1 MPCSLPALIA
11 AVAEPERVWPCRS
24 TARLLLQA
32 PLVPAYRVPV
42 YGRRAQ
48 RYNRLADAVALLAER
63 LHRLPTA
70 YRHWQHFDPGAYFD
84 LRPVQVLAMVRSE
97 CLGATLDV
105 TVYADLLSPAF
116 RLAEQFWAE
125 RFCPAYHAGHG
136 QRDSAFAEH
145 LTRQVLP
152 AMERRLEQ
160 AREEIAAAGEL
171 LFERGDVP
179 FLLAAA
185 APEERERQLPRLASD
200 EEDLVRL
207 FRRVPSLTL
216 SRSFDLLD
224 IASSLTTPSV

>member
-1 MPCSLPALIA
+1 VPCSLPALVA

-42 YGRRAQ
+42 YGRCAQ

-125 RFCPAYHAGHG
+125 RFCPAYHAGHV
-136 QRDSAFAEH
+136 QRGSAFAEH
-145 LTRQVLP
+145 LTQVLP

-185 APEERERQLPRLASD
+185 APDERERQLPYLSSG
-200 EEDLVRL
+200 EEDLLHL
-207 FRRVPSLTL
+207 FHRIPSLTL

-224 IASSLTTPSV
+224 IESSLTTPFI

>member
-1 MPCSLPALIA
+1 
-11 AVAEPERVWPCRS
+11 
-24 TARLLLQA
+24 LLEA

-42 YGRRAQ
+42 HGSRARRCH
-48 RYNRLADAVALLAER
+48 RLAEAVALLAER

-84 LRPVQVLAMVRSE
+84 LRPPQVRAMVRSE

-116 RLAEQFWAE
+116 RIAEQFWAE
-125 RFCPAYHAGHG
+125 HFCPAYYAG
-136 QRDSAFAEH
+136 RYPRYSAFAEH

-152 AMERRLEQ
+152 ALERRIEQ

-185 APEERERQLPRLASD
+185 ATDERECQLPSLPPGD
-200 EEDLVRL
+200 EDLLHL

-216 SRSFDLLD
+216 ARSFDLLTSEIPLGD
-224 IASSLTTPSV
+224 